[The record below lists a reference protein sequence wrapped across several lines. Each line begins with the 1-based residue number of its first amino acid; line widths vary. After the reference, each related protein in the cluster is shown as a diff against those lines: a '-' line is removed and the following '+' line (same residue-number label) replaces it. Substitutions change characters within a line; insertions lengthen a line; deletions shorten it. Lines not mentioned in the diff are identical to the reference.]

1 MSAGA
6 YSFVLEQGAT
16 FNQSLNW
23 SISGTPVNLN
33 TYTAK
38 MQVRKT
44 AYHTTAVATF
54 TTTDGS
60 ITLDASGNITLYKSP
75 ADASAIPAGVY
86 VYDLELTS
94 ANGTVKRLIEGAFT
108 VNAEVTR

>member
-6 YSFVLEQGAT
+6 YSFGLEQGAT
-16 FNQSLNW
+16 FNQTLNW
-23 SISGTPVNLN
+23 SINGTGVNL
-33 TYTAK
+33 TTFTAK

-44 AYHTTAVATF
+44 AYHTTPVTTF

-60 ITLDASGNITLYKSP
+60 ITLNSSGNITLIKSA

-94 ANGTVKRLIEGAFT
+94 PNGTVKRLVEGAFT